1 MIKKSLPFKAYTQMD
16 GVNNSKLSLLRQ
28 CPQKYIH
35 FLDHNREDTPA
46 LSLGR
51 AIHTA
56 VLEPEN
62 FNKEFF
68 CLPDLDRRTIKG
80 REEYNKLCAK
90 NADKTVLKAD
100 EFNKALEIATAV
112 RSNSSVIKLLEGC
125 EAEVSL
131 DWVDHDTAIKCKAR
145 VDAYN
150 EQLATIVD
158 LKTTTD
164 ASSKGFPR
172 KLFAYGYHRQAAFYL
187 NGLRSNGLQ
196 ARHFVFVAVEKD
208 PPFAVG
214 IYRLTDDVIALADKE
229 NTHLLRKLKACQESG
244 EWPSYTA
251 GIEDISIPTYAI
263 DELEGAYG
271 QSI

>member
-1 MIKKSLPFKAYTQMD
+1 MIYKNLPFKKYTEME

-28 CPQKYIH
+28 CPQKYLH
-35 FLDHNREDTPA
+35 FLNHQRDDTPA

-68 CLPDLDRRTIKG
+68 CLPDIDRRTNKG
-80 REEYNKLCAK
+80 KEEYNRICSQ
-90 NADKTVLKAD
+90 NGDKTCLKAD
-100 EFNKALEIATAV
+100 EFNKALEIATAI
-112 RSNSSVIKLLEGC
+112 RSQNAVIKLLEGS
-125 EAEVSL
+125 EAEISI
-131 DWVDHDTAIKCKAR
+131 DWVDHDTGLQCKAR

-150 EQLATIVD
+150 EQLCTIID

-164 ASSKGFPR
+164 ASVKGFPR
-172 KLFAYGYHRQAAFYL
+172 KLFAYGYHRQASFYL
-187 NGLRSNGLQ
+187 DGLRANGLQ
-196 ARHFVFVAVEKD
+196 ARHFVFVAAEKD
-208 PPFAVG
+208 PPYSVG
-214 IYRLTDDVIALADKE
+214 IYRLTDDVIALAQKE

-244 EWPSYTA
+244 EWPSYTQ
-251 GIEDISIPTYAI
+251 GIEDISIPAYAI
-263 DELEGAYG
+263 DELEGTYG